1 MKFNKYILDNGLRV
15 VLSPMRD
22 TQAVAIQILV
32 EAGSKYENRKNNG
45 ISHFLEHMIFKGT
58 KKRPRAKIISE
69 QLDGVGAEY
78 NAFTGQEQT
87 GYWVK
92 LPKDK
97 FSLGLEVVSDLYL
110 NSLLREEDIQMEKG
124 VILQEAAMYQDT
136 PMLHVADVFEE
147 LIYGDQPAGWP
158 IIGTNKNITSF
169 KRKDFV
175 DYIEKH
181 YQPSK
186 TVLSVAGN
194 FDEDKALDLI
204 KGIFGLLRNKRTLG
218 KKRTIESQA
227 GPQLKVVDK
236 KTEQTHLMLGVRSC
250 DMFSEDRYAASIMSA
265 ILGSGMS
272 SRMFLNIREKHGLT
286 YYISAANNQNTD
298 SGYFFVKAGVQRNNL
313 QKAVKLIIRELQKI
327 KEKKVSKREMNKAME
342 YLKGGL
348 LMNLESSDEVASFF
362 GNQELYRK
370 EIKQPENLIEK
381 LEKVTEDDILKLAKK
396 IFVNQG
402 LNLAVIGPHQD
413 REKEKLEK
421 ILKI

>member
-1 MKFNKYILDNGLRV
+1 MKVNKYVLNNGLRI

-32 EAGSKYENRKNNG
+32 EAGSKYENKKNNG
-45 ISHFLEHMIFKGT
+45 ISHFLEHMMFKGT
-58 KKRPRAKIISE
+58 KKRPKAKMISE
-69 QLDGVGAEY
+69 QLDSVGAEY

-97 FSLGLEVVSDLYL
+97 FSLGLDVVSDLYL
-110 NSLLREEDIQMEKG
+110 NPLLKEEDIQTEKG

-136 PMLHVADVFEE
+136 PMLYISDVFGG

-158 IIGTNKNITSF
+158 VIGTNKNIISF

-194 FDEDKALDLI
+194 FDGDKALDLI
-204 KGIFGLLRNKRTLG
+204 KGIFGSLRNKRTFG
-218 KKRTIESQA
+218 KKRTVESQTR
-227 GPQLKVVDK
+227 PRLKIINK

-250 DMFSEDRYAASIMSA
+250 DMFSEDRHTASIMSV

-286 YYISAANNQNTD
+286 YYISAANNQSTD
-298 SGYFFVKAGVQRNNL
+298 AGYFFVKAGVQHNNL

-327 KEKKVSKREMNKAME
+327 KEKKVSKRELSKAME

-348 LMNLESSDEVASFF
+348 LMNLEASDEVASFF

-370 EIKQPENLIEK
+370 EVKQPEELIEK

-396 IFVNQG
+396 IFVNRG

-413 REKEKLEK
+413 KEKDQLEK